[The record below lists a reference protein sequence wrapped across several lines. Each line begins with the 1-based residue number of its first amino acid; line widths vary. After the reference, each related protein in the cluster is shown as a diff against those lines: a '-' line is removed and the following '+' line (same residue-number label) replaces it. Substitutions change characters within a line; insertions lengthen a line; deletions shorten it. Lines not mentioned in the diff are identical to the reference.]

1 MREVNQMN
9 ILISTDTSCLINNE
23 LLTNYD
29 ISIFPLN
36 VIIDNKEYLDG
47 VTIKQ
52 DFLLSEMRANKN
64 IKTST
69 PPLGTVIEYFEK
81 LFEKGYDKI
90 IHFTISSKLS
100 SMFNLFSSV
109 SANYF
114 DNKIIV
120 PKTHKLFQPLLTI
133 IPLQLLAYDVAS
145 LRQCDIDQPKNL
157 AKSVTVE

>member
-1 MREVNQMN
+1 MN

-47 VTIKQ
+47 VTINQ

-69 PPLGTVIEYFEK
+69 PPLGTVIEYFER

-120 PKTHKLFQPLLTI
+120 
-133 IPLQLLAYDVAS
+133 LQNFFIYE
-145 LRQCDIDQPKNL
+145 IY
-157 AKSVTVE
+157 T